1 MSEGSVTS
9 AFTVTFAEAVWP
21 LAIGVW
27 TMVGPVASTAC
38 TVKVMKVA
46 GAALGSFATFEELS
60 VASM

>member
-1 MSEGSVTS
+1 MVTETDS
-9 AFTVTFAEAVWP
+9 ARP
-21 LAIGVW
+21 SAIGVC

-38 TVKVMKVA
+38 TVKVMNVA